1 MASWS
6 TPVFDRTLADVE
18 YARQQLENNINTVF
32 LKGCF
37 TRVDILRIE
46 NDTRYLADTLND
58 LCYRN
63 NITTQTS
70 WTESDIPNA
79 TDIGRIINNVSKLIS
94 AYYKPNDSPNLP
106 TTILTYEQ
114 ANALEQNLYLIKQ
127 MLDNMINS
135 FRECGTFNCGE
146 G

>member
-1 MASWS
+1 MANWS
-6 TPVFDRTLADVE
+6 APVFDRTLADVE
-18 YARQQLENNINTVF
+18 YARQQLANNINNVRF
-32 LKGCF
+32 KGCF
-37 TRVDILRIE
+37 NTTDILRIE
-46 NDTRYLADTLND
+46 DNTRYLADILND

-63 NITTQTS
+63 NISTQSS
-70 WTESDIPNA
+70 WTTISIPNV
-79 TDIGRIINNVSKLIS
+79 TDIVRIINNVSKLIS
-94 AYYKPNDSPNLP
+94 AYHKPSDAPALP

-114 ANALEQNLYLIKQ
+114 ANALEKNLYLIKQ

>member
-6 TPVFDRTLADVE
+6 SPVFNRTLADVE
-18 YARQQLENNINTVF
+18 YARQQLEQNINNANF
-32 LKGCF
+32 KGCF
-37 TRVDILRIE
+37 NMVDILRIE
-46 NDTRYLADTLND
+46 NNTRYLADTLND

-63 NITTQTS
+63 NITTQSS
-70 WTESDIPNA
+70 WDRSSIPNV
-79 TDIGRIINNVSKLIS
+79 TDIVRIINNVSKLIS
-94 AYYKPNDSPNLP
+94 AYHKPSDTPTLP

-114 ANALEQNLYLIKQ
+114 ANALEKNLYLIKQ
-127 MLDNMINS
+127 MLDNMVAS